1 MSVPEQQILDFS
13 KTLGIRFFFVDIT
26 NQTDKMVGVWNSFL
40 TASGVA
46 AIERLKLNDQSGLPA
61 MDLFV
66 TNISRAI
73 LANHSAPV
81 RKKK

>member
-1 MSVPEQQILDFS
+1 
-13 KTLGIRFFFVDIT
+13 
-26 NQTDKMVGVWNSFL
+26 MVGVWNSFL
-40 TASGVA
+40 SAHGAT
-46 AIERLKLNDQSGLPA
+46 AIERLKLNDQSGVPA

-81 RKKK
+81 RKNQ